1 MDKPG
6 FLCGTGGAHCVGA
19 GQDKG
24 LGMPLTGWPGTVY
37 DWGMSMVMTIT
48 IPDETARRIEA
59 VAAARGDT
67 IEHVTVEALDASPL
81 LIEPVESGEVDLLEA
96 FIGCG
101 ASDGTRPSDIHEM
114 RRELAARKW
123 AAGIE
128 NL

>member
-1 MDKPG
+1 LCEGWTGQGFGNAAPG
-6 FLCGTGGAHCVGA
+6 MVGN
-19 GQDKG
+19 GFT
-24 LGMPLTGWPGTVY
+24 LGS
-37 DWGMSMVMTIT
+37 MSMVMTIT

-67 IEHVTVEALDASPL
+67 IEHVAVEALDTSPL
-81 LIEPVESGEVDLLEA
+81 LIEPVDSGEVDLLEA

-101 ASDGTRPSDIHEM
+101 TSDGTRPTEIHEM